1 MPVARRRGDAAG
13 LAGREASRVT
23 SGCTASSRSRSS
35 ASSLTSSSCRRRP
48 RLADR
53 TSCCR
58 PGRTRA
64 NGAWAGTRVSTPNSS
79 APHAPR
85 SRNRARTRLANRRY
99 PAAGPGVRRSD
110 SRGSAIRKIIGWS
123 PALRGGWEPR
133 WVNAIS
139 SRSPAPGAAGYRHCR
154 YPPVPPESRQ
164 LRYFHAV
171 LRCPWLGPAL
181 RSASPSGQF
190 VAVGTEV
197 PGFGVADV
205 RACRLR
211 ETSKR
216 DLQTCLGCGAFVCCG
231 WCAGAGD
238 HVA

>member
-99 PAAGPGVRRSD
+99 PAVGPGVRRSG

-123 PALRGGWEPR
+123 PTLRGGWEPR

-139 SRSPAPGAAGYRHCR
+139 SRSPAPIAAGYRPAGIRRFRRNPASCGTSTLFS
-154 YPPVPPESRQ
+154 V
-164 LRYFHAV
+164 A
-171 LRCPWLGPAL
+171 LGWVRPFGA
-181 RSASPSGQF
+181 RARVASSSPSEPRYQVSGS
-190 VAVGTEV
+190 
-197 PGFGVADV
+197 
-205 RACRLR
+205 R
-211 ETSKR
+211 
-216 DLQTCLGCGAFVCCG
+216 TCAL
-231 WCAGAGD
+231 AG
-238 HVA
+238 

>member
-35 ASSLTSSSCRRRP
+35 ASSLTSSSCRRRS

-64 NGAWAGTRVSTPNSS
+64 NEAWAGTRVSTPNSS

-85 SRNRARTRLANRRY
+85 SRNRARTRPANRRY
-99 PAAGPGVRRSD
+99 PAAEPGVRRSG

-123 PALRGGWEPR
+123 PALRGRWEPR

-139 SRSPAPGAAGYRHCR
+139 SRSPAPVAAGYRCR
-154 YPPVPPESRQ
+154 YPPESRQ

-181 RSASPSGQF
+181 RSASQGGQF

-205 RACRLR
+205 RACCLR
-211 ETSKR
+211 ERVKEAYRCVSVVLLSCAVAGVLARAITSR
-216 DLQTCLGCGAFVCCG
+216 S
-231 WCAGAGD
+231 W
-238 HVA
+238 